1 MTVQVDF
8 WHLVGL
14 LLGFIGV
21 LGSFGKLMLAQIDK
35 RIDAQ
40 NVRLLTLEKD
50 LADHKARLPLEYQRR
65 EDAIRFETGLN
76 AKLDAIYNLIE
87 RLRA

>member
-14 LLGFIGV
+14 LLSFIATLGGFGM
-21 LGSFGKLMLAQIDK
+21 LMLRQIDG
-35 RIDAQ
+35 RIDGQ
-40 NVRLLTLEKD
+40 NARLVTLEKD

-65 EDAIRFETGLN
+65 EDAIRFETGVN

-87 RLRA
+87 RIRG